1 MKAAIDL
8 CDQLRCS
15 GQIDL
20 SGMDIHVTH
29 IGCQPR
35 KPCVDILSVPIP
47 DQESMNRKGVPD
59 VMDAGAGVFAV
70 MDTALSEQ
78 VPESLIDGAVVQ
90 AAGSL
95 VEKERGIERAWSDLQ
110 PFAHVLLQCL
120 AGASAYGYPA

>member
-15 GQIDL
+15 PQIDL

-47 DQESMNRKGVPD
+47 GQQPVNRKGVPD
-59 VMDAGAGVFAV
+59 VVDARAGVFAV
-70 MDTALSEQ
+70 MDTALSQQ
-78 VPESLIDGAVVQ
+78 VPEGLIDGAVVQ
-90 AAGSL
+90 AAESL
-95 VEKERGIERAWSDLQ
+95 V
-110 PFAHVLLQCL
+110 
-120 AGASAYGYPA
+120 